1 VTDSTVRHPEWF
13 QDCEKCPEFRWIGHV
28 QDGEQPVRFKFA
40 YLYLLTWSSAW
51 YHLHPFTPSFL
62 WPNRKEMD
70 IRIRHRRQSQEPP
83 VDHQEI
89 MVRPEFPVF
98 LHVLWVFLHKGHNM
112 VKKKYPSKKAS
123 ENIQGSPQSTSTV
136 DICWLFVIQIPTAHI
151 RIAPSCTSTLALFG
165 SPSCPWSHQLPA
177 TTPGGWTKAPECVV
191 ICEVYD

>member
-1 VTDSTVRHPEWF
+1 MTDSTVRHPEWF

-112 VKKKYPSKKAS
+112 VKKNIHQKKHQKIFRDHLS
-123 ENIQGSPQSTSTV
+123 QHPLLISVDCLLYRSPQPIS
-136 DICWLFVIQIPTAHI
+136 
-151 RIAPSCTSTLALFG
+151 
-165 SPSCPWSHQLPA
+165 
-177 TTPGGWTKAPECVV
+177 E
-191 ICEVYD
+191 